1 MIKNDNSGAKS
12 ATSFSQ
18 LGLASEQ
25 LTNLQQL
32 GFEQMTPVQAL
43 ALPPALAGDD
53 LIVQAHTGSGKT
65 LVFAL
70 SIMHTLHL
78 QQQDA
83 QALVLCPTREL
94 ATQVAEV
101 IRQTARAYPSV
112 KVSLLCGGTS
122 ISRQVE
128 SLAHGTHIIVGTP
141 GRIEDLIDRGALFLE
156 GVKTLVL
163 DEADKMMDMGFYESL
178 SAIANACP
186 LKRQTLM
193 FSATYSPA
201 LLERTEGFLINPQ
214 QIKAVDEQKPDI
226 KQSFY
231 LLEESKR
238 PQAMVS
244 LLNHYLP
251 LSTLAFC
258 NTRDDCEVLNRQLR
272 RAGIVSQV
280 LHGQMEQRERE
291 DVIIQFANHSCS
303 VLVATDVAAR
313 GLDIKELDLVLNVQI
328 SPNTDTHIHRIGRT
342 GRQGAEGHAITFV
355 SKDELF
361 RKKRIE
367 EVLGHE
373 FDLLPPPPPFQGRQ
387 ALTPPMQTL
396 TIRGGKKDK
405 LRAGDILGS
414 LTKTMGLTA
423 DQVGKI
429 TIYDF
434 VSFVAVDRRIARQLA
449 QQWPQEAIKGKHR
462 KITLLS

>member
-1 MIKNDNSGAKS
+1 MIKNDNSSCKP
-12 ATSFSQ
+12 FSQ
-18 LGLASEQ
+18 LDLASEQ
-25 LTNLQQL
+25 LNNLQQL
-32 GFEQMTPVQAL
+32 GFEQMTQVQDL
-43 ALPPALAGDD
+43 ALPPALRGED

-70 SIMHTLHL
+70 TIIQKLDL
-78 QQQDA
+78 EQGDA
-83 QALVLCPTREL
+83 QAVVLCPTREL
-94 ATQVAEV
+94 ASQVAEV
-101 IRQTARAYPSV
+101 IRKVARAYPSI

-128 SLAHGTHIIVGTP
+128 SLSHGTHIIVGTP
-141 GRIEDLIDRGALFLE
+141 GRIEDLIDRGALMLDD
-156 GVKTLVL
+156 VKILVL
-163 DEADKMMDMGFYESL
+163 DEADKMMDMGFYDSL

-193 FSATYSPA
+193 FSATYSPE
-201 LLERTEGFLINPQ
+201 LLERTEGFLISPQ
-214 QIKAVDEQKPDI
+214 MIKAVDEQKPEI

-231 LLEESKR
+231 LVEDKDR
-238 PQAMVS
+238 AQAIVS
-244 LLNHYLP
+244 LLNTYLP

-258 NTRDDCEVLNRQLR
+258 NTRDDCEILQRQLQ
-272 RAGIVSQV
+272 RAGVVSHV

-291 DVIIQFANHSCS
+291 DVIIQFANNSSS

-313 GLDIKELDLVLNVQI
+313 GLDIKELDLVINVQI
-328 SPNTDTHIHRIGRT
+328 SPNADTHIHRIGRT

-367 EVLGHE
+367 EVLGDE
-373 FDLLPPPPPFQGRQ
+373 FELLSAPPVFQGRQ
-387 ALTPPMQTL
+387 NLKPPMQTI

-414 LTKTMGLTA
+414 LTKNMGLTIE
-423 DQVGKI
+423 QVGKI
-429 TIYDF
+429 TIHDF
-434 VSFVAVDRRIARQLA
+434 VSFVAVDRKIAQQLA
-449 QQWPQEAIKGKHR
+449 QRWQQETIKGKRR
-462 KITLLS
+462 KISLLS

>member
-1 MIKNDNSGAKS
+1 MIKNDNSSCKP
-12 ATSFSQ
+12 FSQ
-18 LGLASEQ
+18 LDLASEQ
-25 LTNLQQL
+25 LNNLQQL
-32 GFEQMTPVQAL
+32 GFEQMTQVQDL
-43 ALPPALAGDD
+43 ALPPALRGED

-70 SIMHTLHL
+70 TIIQKLDL
-78 QQQDA
+78 EQGDA
-83 QALVLCPTREL
+83 QAVVLCPTREL
-94 ATQVAEV
+94 ASQVAEV
-101 IRQTARAYPSV
+101 IRKVARAYPSI

-128 SLAHGTHIIVGTP
+128 SLSHGTHIIVGTP
-141 GRIEDLIDRGALFLE
+141 GRIEDLIDRGALMLDD
-156 GVKTLVL
+156 VKILVL
-163 DEADKMMDMGFYESL
+163 DEADKMMDMGFYDSL

-193 FSATYSPA
+193 FSATYSPE
-201 LLERTEGFLINPQ
+201 LLERTEGFLISPQ
-214 QIKAVDEQKPDI
+214 MIKAVDEQKPEI

-231 LLEESKR
+231 LVEDKDR
-238 PQAMVS
+238 AQAIVS
-244 LLNHYLP
+244 LLNTYLP

-258 NTRDDCEVLNRQLR
+258 NTRDDCEILQRQLQ
-272 RAGIVSQV
+272 RAGVVSHV

-291 DVIIQFANHSCS
+291 DVIIQFANNSSS

-313 GLDIKELDLVLNVQI
+313 GLDIKELDLVINVQI
-328 SPNTDTHIHRIGRT
+328 SPNADTHIHRIGRT

-367 EVLGHE
+367 EVLGNE
-373 FDLLPPPPPFQGRQ
+373 FELLSAPPVFQGRQ
-387 ALTPPMQTL
+387 NLKPPMQTI

-414 LTKTMGLTA
+414 LTKNMGLTIE
-423 DQVGKI
+423 QVGKI
-429 TIYDF
+429 TIHDF
-434 VSFVAVDRRIARQLA
+434 VSFVAVDRKIAQQLA
-449 QQWPQEAIKGKHR
+449 QRWQQETIKGKRR
-462 KITLLS
+462 KISLLS

>member
-1 MIKNDNSGAKS
+1 MTKNDNSNCK
-12 ATSFSQ
+12 SFSQ
-18 LGLASEQ
+18 LDLAKEQ
-25 LTNLQQL
+25 LINLQQL
-32 GFEQMTPVQAL
+32 GFEQMTQVQEL
-43 ALPPALAGDD
+43 ALPPALAAED

-70 SIMHTLHL
+70 TIMQKLNL
-78 QQQDA
+78 EQGEA
-83 QALVLCPTREL
+83 QAVVICPTREL
-94 ATQVAEV
+94 ASQVAEV
-101 IRQTARAYPSV
+101 VRKVARAYPSI
-112 KVSLLCGGTS
+112 KVSLLCGGSS

-141 GRIEDLIDRGALFLE
+141 GRIEDLIDRGVLFLDR
-156 GVKTLVL
+156 VKTLVL
-163 DEADKMMDMGFYESL
+163 DEADKMMDMGFYDSL
-178 SAIANACP
+178 SAITNACP

-193 FSATYSPA
+193 FSATYSSE
-201 LLERTEGFLINPQ
+201 LLERTEGFLVNPRM
-214 QIKAVDEQKPDI
+214 IKAVDEQKPEI

-231 LLEESKR
+231 LVEEKDR

-244 LLNHYLP
+244 LLNNYLP

-258 NTRDDCEVLNRQLR
+258 NTRDDCEALHRQLL

-291 DVIIQFANHSCS
+291 DVIIQFANNSCS

-313 GLDIKELDLVLNVQI
+313 GLDIKELDLVVNVQI
-328 SPNTDTHIHRIGRT
+328 SPNADTHIHRIGRT
-342 GRQGAEGHAITFV
+342 GRQGAEGHAISFV

-367 EVLGHE
+367 EVLGEE
-373 FDLLPPPPPFQGRQ
+373 FELLAAPPIFQGRQ
-387 ALTPPMQTL
+387 NLKPPMQTI

-414 LTKTMGLTA
+414 LTKTMGLSA
-423 DQVGKI
+423 QQVGKI
-429 TIYDF
+429 TVHDF
-434 VSFVAVDRRIARQLA
+434 VSFVAVERKLAPQLVQRWQA
-449 QQWPQEAIKGKHR
+449 EAIKGKRR
-462 KITLLS
+462 KISLLS